1 MIVQPLI
8 IDVIMEKKK
17 YELVAWTR
25 NLEGRETPEIRMIP
39 SLHHEMQE
47 PYYREIAR
55 CREEEE
61 RAGKLDE
68 DLASRFV
75 RVYEE
80 TARYM
85 FRTGYYGDGLRFL
98 RMAAFYCIWSDD
110 NAWVYWDTDLGSYTY
125 FCGKLRGEFLRLCRE
140 LITLAERYQ
149 RYDILTERRSRDLLE
164 IFSEQT
170 REDRDLARH
179 LDEMKYW
186 N

>member
-1 MIVQPLI
+1 
-8 IDVIMEKKK
+8 MEMKK

-25 NLEGRETPEIRMIP
+25 NLEGRDTPEIRMIP

-61 RAGKLDE
+61 KRSGKIDV
-68 DLASRFV
+68 DLACRFI
-75 RVYEE
+75 RAYEE

-110 NAWVYWDTDLGSYTY
+110 DAWVYWDTDLGSYTC
-125 FCGKLRGEFLRLCRE
+125 FCGRLRGEFLRLCKE
-140 LITLAERYQ
+140 MITLACRYG
-149 RYDILTERRSRDLLE
+149 RHDILTERKSKDILDIYR
-164 IFSEQT
+164 EQT
-170 REDRDLARH
+170 REDRDLVRH
-179 LDEMKYW
+179 LNEMKYW